1 MTGKKHVN
9 QDPKLQK
16 VVNIC
21 TWGVLPHP
29 FLPAAT
35 KLWPRLCFYTCLWFC
50 TQGGGLQR
58 TPPEPGRHHP
68 PGPRRTPPSRENPP
82 GPRRTPPD
90 QADPPQQGD
99 PPGKKTATYG
109 QWAAGTHP
117 TGMHSC
123 ITNNPVDQSSVE
135 SVIITSRRPTTL
147 WGVWGQKESLL
158 NSYWK
163 SWDISLV
170 CLLSIIDNWVV
181 LMDHSYFATRWHIIL
196 EKVHRPCFS

>member
-1 MTGKKHVN
+1 MFLHVSVILYTG
-9 QDPKLQK
+9 
-16 VVNIC
+16 
-21 TWGVLPHP
+21 GVSGEP
-29 FLPAAT
+29 
-35 KLWPRLCFYTCLWFC
+35 PRD
-50 TQGGGLQR
+50 QGDT
-58 TPPEPGRHHP
+58 TPPDQGEPPQQGEP
-68 PGPRRTPPSRENPP
+68 PLDQGELPL
-82 GPRRTPPD
+82 D
-90 QADPPQQGD
+90 QADPPPGTRQTPPWQGD
-99 PPGKKTATYG
+99 PPPPRNKTATYG
-109 QWAAGTHP
+109 QWAAGMHP

-147 WGVWGQKESLL
+147 LGVWGQKESLL

-181 LMDHSYFATRWHIIL
+181 LMDHSYFAMRWHIIL